1 MECEEINKVLD
12 ELRRNKPGSQAD
24 VPDTLLSLLTVL
36 RSFQCQGFVEAW
48 GERQHLIN
56 ACQDEVTKMKNAGHE
71 PHVDILRLIEHFK
84 GV

>member
-1 MECEEINKVLD
+1 MNCEEINKML
-12 ELRRNKPGSQAD
+12 EEMRRNKPGSQAD

-56 ACQDEVTKMKNAGHE
+56 ACHDEVAKMKSTGLE
-71 PHVDILRLIEHFK
+71 PHNDILRLIEHFK